1 MPESIW
7 QQEKKFSL
15 IFSPSVCKTCCC
27 TFIHRLCL
35 KISQDTSQPHVNKGW
50 VFGLVQLKD
59 FYNFYN
65 GNLQETQKTGN
76 SSNNLIE
83 GKKQTGC
90 RWTTEKSAILFCDIN
105 MVILGHHEHEFQ
117 APFQKLPLD

>member
-1 MPESIW
+1 M
-7 QQEKKFSL
+7 
-15 IFSPSVCKTCCC
+15 
-27 TFIHRLCL
+27 
-35 KISQDTSQPHVNKGW
+35 
-50 VFGLVQLKD
+50 QLKD